1 MNRKKIFAV
10 IITVAAVINSTACQ
24 SKEEKYHIKTKDAAY
39 YDMSY
44 NVYENGLLYTVPNAS
59 GTQACFL
66 DYETMNGV
74 PLCNKPNCTHSD
86 SSCVSNLC
94 AGSFMVPVIY
104 HDYVYWFASNYEIV
118 DSQDGKSQTAD
129 MHTKCMRAR
138 LDTGLTETFAEI
150 DGVYMQN
157 QIDLA
162 IVNDT
167 MYIIGSKEIYQDET
181 DGTWGG
187 FSRSGE
193 QYLYSINLDSAEVQN
208 YGLINDAPTAK
219 YNWSYGASLWSEVKM
234 EGIYHDKLYLYYR
247 YVKDPQII
255 IDYLNTDWVENG
267 SPRNDIPWIIENKC
281 LDLKTGE
288 ITVSDLP
295 YAWCIGENHYIY
307 EENEKFFILD
317 EDGEKTAVENMYD
330 NETYDFTFV
339 NNKLWKGSINHGF
352 DVKTDEEFSISDKYA
367 DKDAMIMDFVDNQY
381 VVRYVENN
389 EVKFDRVS
397 EQDFIGG
404 AK

>member
-24 SKEEKYHIKTKDAAY
+24 SEEKYHIKTKDAAY

-339 NNKLWKGSINHGF
+339 NNKLWKGSINQGF

>member
-339 NNKLWKGSINHGF
+339 NNKLWKGSINQGF
-352 DVKTDEEFSISDKYA
+352 DTKPMKNFLSLTNTLIK
-367 DKDAMIMDFVDNQY
+367 ML
-381 VVRYVENN
+381 
-389 EVKFDRVS
+389 
-397 EQDFIGG
+397 
-404 AK
+404 

>member
-339 NNKLWKGSINHGF
+339 NNKLWKGSINQGF

-367 DKDAMIMDFVDNQY
+367 D
-381 VVRYVENN
+381 
-389 EVKFDRVS
+389 
-397 EQDFIGG
+397 
-404 AK
+404 

>member
-219 YNWSYGASLWSEVKM
+219 IQLELWSIALVRSKN
-234 EGIYHDKLYLYYR
+234 GR
-247 YVKDPQII
+247 Y
-255 IDYLNTDWVENG
+255 
-267 SPRNDIPWIIENKC
+267 
-281 LDLKTGE
+281 
-288 ITVSDLP
+288 
-295 YAWCIGENHYIY
+295 
-307 EENEKFFILD
+307 
-317 EDGEKTAVENMYD
+317 
-330 NETYDFTFV
+330 
-339 NNKLWKGSINHGF
+339 
-352 DVKTDEEFSISDKYA
+352 IS
-367 DKDAMIMDFVDNQY
+367 
-381 VVRYVENN
+381 
-389 EVKFDRVS
+389 
-397 EQDFIGG
+397 
-404 AK
+404 

>member
-24 SKEEKYHIKTKDAAY
+24 SKEEKYHIKTKDATY

-339 NNKLWKGSINHGF
+339 NNKLWKGSINQGF

>member
-1 MNRKKIFAV
+1 
-10 IITVAAVINSTACQ
+10 
-24 SKEEKYHIKTKDAAY
+24 
-39 YDMSY
+39 
-44 NVYENGLLYTVPNAS
+44 
-59 GTQACFL
+59 
-66 DYETMNGV
+66 
-74 PLCNKPNCTHSD
+74 
-86 SSCVSNLC
+86 
-94 AGSFMVPVIY
+94 MVPVIY

-339 NNKLWKGSINHGF
+339 NNKLWKGSINQGF